1 MIAIHYP
8 AKYGK
13 EDFIKNLCTTG
24 KILLAPYIKAQE
36 ICVIPGMENFVILI
50 DDFSR
55 SQESLIPILEGEPG
69 INSKGCVYVNKLEA
83 QKILDGVEKYLQ
95 EIKTDKDSFYEDEES
110 IIKSLED
117 VSIALTTERNHS
129 KLLSLI
135 LKKARSLSKSD
146 AGSLYLLEI
155 QEDKDEEK
163 GNLRF
168 VLAQNDSK
176 IIKFEEKVMPLSY
189 SSIAGYVALKGE
201 ILNIDDVYKIEKDL
215 PYSHNKELDKETG
228 YRAKSMLVLPMKN
241 SRGDTIG
248 VLQLINRKRD
258 VLRRLNTPEDVEEV
272 VIGFDEKIIRLM
284 SSFSSMAAVAIEN
297 NQLIKNI
304 EHLFEGMVEASVTAV
319 EQRDPATSG
328 HSLRVSIL
336 TISLAEL
343 INTIEEGKFKDIYFS
358 DQDLK
363 EIRYASILHDFGK
376 IGVREDVL
384 TKSKKLYD
392 WQLDEIKLRIDSAK
406 LSNQR
411 ENLLRI
417 INLYEKDN
425 FKIEEIKNIYDEIDK
440 YDRFIDKIEETVI
453 KSDQPT
459 ILPEGDFKFLQE
471 LSGIKYK
478 NSKGEEKLL
487 LLPEELKVL
496 SIPKGTLTEEER
508 LEIESHVFFSYE
520 FLKRIPWTQELKNVP
535 SIAYAHHEKL
545 NGTGYPRKIRNSE
558 IPIPSRIMAIA
569 DIFDALSATDRPY
582 KKAVSVEKSL
592 DIIKNEA
599 NSGQLDIDLVNL
611 FIESKVYEKTLKL
624 RQVRE

>member
-1 MIAIHYP
+1 
-8 AKYGK
+8 
-13 EDFIKNLCTTG
+13 
-24 KILLAPYIKAQE
+24 
-36 ICVIPGMENFVILI
+36 
-50 DDFSR
+50 
-55 SQESLIPILEGEPG
+55 
-69 INSKGCVYVNKLEA
+69 
-83 QKILDGVEKYLQ
+83 
-95 EIKTDKDSFYEDEES
+95 
-110 IIKSLED
+110 
-117 VSIALTTERNHS
+117 
-129 KLLSLI
+129 
-135 LKKARSLSKSD
+135 
-146 AGSLYLLEI
+146 
-155 QEDKDEEK
+155 
-163 GNLRF
+163 
-168 VLAQNDSK
+168 
-176 IIKFEEKVMPLSY
+176 
-189 SSIAGYVALKGE
+189 
-201 ILNIDDVYKIEKDL
+201 
-215 PYSHNKELDKETG
+215 
-228 YRAKSMLVLPMKN
+228 
-241 SRGDTIG
+241 
-248 VLQLINRKRD
+248 
-258 VLRRLNTPEDVEEV
+258 
-272 VIGFDEKIIRLM
+272 
-284 SSFSSMAAVAIEN
+284 
-297 NQLIKNI
+297 
-304 EHLFEGMVEASVTAV
+304 MVEASVTAV

-508 LEIESHVFFSYE
+508 LEIESHVFFPMS
-520 FLKRIPWTQELKNVP
+520 F
-535 SIAYAHHEKL
+535 
-545 NGTGYPRKIRNSE
+545 
-558 IPIPSRIMAIA
+558 
-569 DIFDALSATDRPY
+569 
-582 KKAVSVEKSL
+582 
-592 DIIKNEA
+592 
-599 NSGQLDIDLVNL
+599 
-611 FIESKVYEKTLKL
+611 
-624 RQVRE
+624 